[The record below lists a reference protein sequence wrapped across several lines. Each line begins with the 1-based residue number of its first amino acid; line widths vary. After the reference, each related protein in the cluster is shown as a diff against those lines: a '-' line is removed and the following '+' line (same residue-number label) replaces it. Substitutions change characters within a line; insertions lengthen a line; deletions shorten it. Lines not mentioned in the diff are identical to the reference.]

1 MRNDLDAFERI
12 LHDRR
17 SPLNFI
23 IIIINIIVIIAVAA
37 TGGTDNIDHMLE
49 AGAAYT
55 PYIMNGE
62 WYRLFTS
69 MFLHFGF
76 LHIAGN
82 MLLLFF
88 IGDYAERYL
97 GKIRY
102 ILLYI
107 GGGLIGNLVS
117 LWVELSSGNYSVSAG
132 ASGAVFAVLG
142 ALAAMAVK
150 NGGRLYDISLKNLI
164 ILEGLQ
170 IVFSFTTTG
179 VDVAAHIGG
188 LAGGFVICYAELMIA
203 TAFNRRKR

>member
-12 LHDRR
+12 LHDRK

-117 LWVELSSGNYSVSAG
+117 LWVELSSGDYSVSAG

-164 ILEGLQ
+164 ILVGLQ

-179 VDVAAHIGG
+179 VDVVAHIGG
-188 LAGGFVICYAELMIA
+188 LAGGFVISYAELMIA